1 MGVLYVTGKN
11 SGVGKTTIC
20 SALINIAKS
29 NDFKKVSFLKPIT
42 NDESQDSLIISKLC
56 EVPEQG
62 KPTKSKSQAIKIIKK
77 ADSENDLVV
86 VEAFSGLSFDD
97 HKDIVSS
104 VAAKVIV
111 VADFLN
117 RRTKSVIEFAQGF
130 EDYLAGVVVNNLTL
144 YGTTKFEEVWSDA
157 CKKSE
162 INLLGAIP
170 ENRTLLSLTV
180 NEIAEILGA
189 EFYSGQEYG
198 DTLVENFMVGGF
210 GMDPGQYVFNT
221 RYKKAVIVRGDRPDV
236 QMSALETPMSCF
248 IMTNG
253 IEPIEYVKYESEEE
267 KVPILIVQENTLDT
281 MNAVDKLTNY
291 AQFNHPEKLEEAKT
305 LIIENLKVEEI
316 VTNFGQL
323 SLM

>member
-1 MGVLYVTGKN
+1 M
-11 SGVGKTTIC
+11 
-20 SALINIAKS
+20 
-29 NDFKKVSFLKPIT
+29 
-42 NDESQDSLIISKLC
+42 
-56 EVPEQG
+56 
-62 KPTKSKSQAIKIIKK
+62 
-77 ADSENDLVV
+77 
-86 VEAFSGLSFDD
+86 
-97 HKDIVSS
+97 
-104 VAAKVIV
+104 
-111 VADFLN
+111 ADFLN

-157 CKKSE
+157 CEKSKV
-162 INLLGAIP
+162 NLLGAIP

-221 RYKKAVIVRGDRPDV
+221 KYKKAVIVRGDRPDV

-248 IMTNG
+248 IMTNA

>member
-1 MGVLYVTGKN
+1 MKLEKEYAYGMTLEGKKEPVGSFPIASKRIQELMPCLLNHITKHPLISEKLFQVEFQSTRN
-11 SGVGKTTIC
+11 SEIMV
-20 SALINIAKS
+20 
-29 NDFKKVSFLKPIT
+29 
-42 NDESQDSLIISKLC
+42 SLIYHKKLDEIWYGRASEISSEL
-56 EVPEQG
+56 G
-62 KPTKSKSQAIKIIKK
+62 ISIIGRSRKQRLIAESVFK
-77 ADSENDLVV
+77 YAGSTY
-86 VEAFSGLSFDD
+86 
-97 HKDIVSS
+97 KDIV
-104 VAAKVIV
+104 ALETIV
-111 VADFLN
+111 EANGD
-117 RRTKSVIEFAQGF
+117 
-130 EDYLAGVVVNNLTL
+130 
-144 YGTTKFEEVWSDA
+144 TTDA
-157 CKKSE
+157 CKKSKV
-162 INLLGAIP
+162 NLLGAIP

-221 RYKKAVIVRGDRPDV
+221 KYKKAVIVRGDRPDV

-248 IMTNG
+248 IMTNA